1 MAPAADDAPNMN
13 SADADIQRWLASH
26 LLDVPQVAA
35 AIVLRWGADTSP
47 WQAALWPADAPVAKS
62 LFAAAKEAAQRTE
75 PVLAYLRSRA
85 AAIEKRVVA
94 LALRTDGVAVGALA
108 LMLHEG
114 PAPDSE
120 GVAHVRRALA
130 ELEPLLMPQR
140 GLTVKLLTLQTS
152 LTQAGSLAQCG
163 ASLVSEA
170 AARLGIDRVS
180 LGLRDRGAVQVVATS
195 HSADAGDRAA
205 TLTRALSEAMLEAM
219 DQGQSIVFPQPAAA
233 QPRIVLA
240 HAALARLGPGDVLT
254 VPLVHNA
261 PMARTTW
268 RDAAGLAC
276 ALAPL
281 VELKR
286 RAERSWHARAAE
298 GLRGALH
305 ELGQAR
311 RSALVLGVGASAA
324 LLMLSTM
331 LPVTH
336 RVGAPA
342 RLEGSVQR
350 SVVAPMDGF
359 VQSVH
364 VRPGDPAKAGDL
376 LVEMAPQDLALEER
390 KWDAEATQHENAAA
404 SALALADRAQFA
416 VAHAKAAEARAQL
429 ELVRQQL
436 QRSRLVA
443 PIDGVVIGGDLTQSL
458 GAPVQRGQVLMTLAP
473 NDGYRLILEVDE
485 RDIAE
490 LRPDQ
495 RGQLALGALPS
506 QRIDFQVTRI
516 TPVAVAAD
524 GRNSFEVEARVDEVL
539 PAMRPGL
546 RGVAKVETGTR
557 SLLGIV
563 AQPLVDWLRLA
574 FWRWSL

>member
-219 DQGQSIVFPQPAAA
+219 DQGQSIVFPQPAES

-254 VPLVHNA
+254 VPLVHD
-261 PMARTTW
+261 AR
-268 RDAAGLAC
+268 RN
-276 ALAPL
+276 
-281 VELKR
+281 
-286 RAERSWHARAAE
+286 RA
-298 GLRGALH
+298 
-305 ELGQAR
+305 QAR
-311 RSALVLGVGASAA
+311 R
-324 LLMLSTM
+324 
-331 LPVTH
+331 
-336 RVGAPA
+336 
-342 RLEGSVQR
+342 RLERCGPG
-350 SVVAPMDGF
+350 A
-359 VQSVH
+359 
-364 VRPGDPAKAGDL
+364 VRTTNCGCF
-376 LVEMAPQDLALEER
+376 
-390 KWDAEATQHENAAA
+390 
-404 SALALADRAQFA
+404 QF
-416 VAHAKAAEARAQL
+416 K
-429 ELVRQQL
+429 
-436 QRSRLVA
+436 
-443 PIDGVVIGGDLTQSL
+443 SL
-458 GAPVQRGQVLMTLAP
+458 
-473 NDGYRLILEVDE
+473 DE
-485 RDIAE
+485 
-490 LRPDQ
+490 
-495 RGQLALGALPS
+495 
-506 QRIDFQVTRI
+506 
-516 TPVAVAAD
+516 
-524 GRNSFEVEARVDEVL
+524 
-539 PAMRPGL
+539 
-546 RGVAKVETGTR
+546 
-557 SLLGIV
+557 
-563 AQPLVDWLRLA
+563 
-574 FWRWSL
+574 